1 MPDGQL
7 DKAYEESSR
16 PRCVIFRP
24 HALAACA
31 TAAVMASLTAC
42 SSTGTFDEVRPS
54 VARSDALVDAMAGPP
69 STNLGAALAQSLEPV
84 LMGGDARLAVAV
96 LDLDSAD
103 RKIASYQ
110 GDALFTTASISKVN
124 ILAALLLQAQDQG
137 RDLTAEERQAADAM
151 IRTSDNDAA
160 NFLWAV
166 IGKGE
171 GLDAANER
179 LGLTSTHGGPGN
191 RWGLTRTTAKDQVRL
206 LQSIFHQGLAGAAR
220 AREGLDPES
229 KAYIRELMGDI
240 TEGQDWGVSAASPRW
255 SLKNGWLQRSTTG
268 RWVINSTGQVTLHGH
283 RYLVSALSS
292 GHASEH
298 DGISLIERA
307 VRAAID
313 AASAHARHKPT
324 GADAM
329 RPPGSGFRDHPGG
342 RSWRRGTSS

>member
-7 DKAYEESSR
+7 NEAYEESSG
-16 PRCVIFRP
+16 PRCVFFRP
-24 HALAACA
+24 RALAACA

-42 SSTGTFDEVRPS
+42 SSTGTLDEVQPS
-54 VARSDALVDAMAGPP
+54 LARSNALVDAMAGPP
-69 STNLGAALAQSLEPV
+69 STSLGAALAQSLEPV

-96 LDLDSAD
+96 LDLNSAD

-137 RDLTAEERQAADAM
+137 RDLTTEERQAAEAM

-160 NFLWAV
+160 GLLWGM
-166 IGKGE
+166 IGKGK

-179 LGLTSTHGGPGN
+179 LGLSSTHGGPGAH
-191 RWGLTRTTAKDQVRL
+191 WGLTRTTAKDQIRL
-206 LQSIFHQGLAGAAR
+206 LQSIFHQGLADAAR
-220 AREGLDPES
+220 TREGLDPKS

-240 TEGQDWGVSAASPRW
+240 AEGQDWGVSAASPRW
-255 SLKNGWLQRSTTG
+255 SLKNGWLQRATTG

-292 GHASEH
+292 GNATEQG
-298 DGISLIERA
+298 GISLIERA
-307 VRAAID
+307 VRAAI
-313 AASAHARHKPT
+313 AATSAHARHKPT
-324 GADAM
+324 DAGVM
-329 RPPGSGFRDHPGG
+329 RPLEFR
-342 RSWRRGTSS
+342 